1 MRGVISVRQSLTWES
16 SREQELRLPY
26 QNRVDPFGEIHAV
39 AARGLFTGNRG
50 TIHDGDTRTLL
61 KRRWASKMW
70 IICDC
75 GYRGRKRDV
84 MGRNK
89 PPNSAGGGGPGWTN
103 LFFAD
108 EVTALAAGH
117 RPCFECRRERAKEFA
132 RCFAAGQG
140 LSEISAPAIDAILH
154 PQRRAVGAAPLEFSP
169 VEIKS
174 LPGGAMVTW
183 NGVAYAVRGNS
194 LMRWSFDGYA
204 PVAMPLRAELLT
216 PPATVAALRAGY
228 RPVWARESAEL
239 PPP

>member
-1 MRGVISVRQSLTWES
+1 
-16 SREQELRLPY
+16 LPY

-61 KRRWASKMW
+61 RKRWASKMW

-75 GYRGRKRDV
+75 GYKGRKRDV

-89 PPNSAGGGGPGWTN
+89 PSNSAGGGGPGWTN

-132 RCFAAGQG
+132 RRFAAGQG
-140 LSEISAPAIDAILH
+140 LSEISAPAIDTILH
-154 PQRRAVGAAPLEFSP
+154 PQRRATGALP
-169 VEIKS
+169 VELSASDIAA
-174 LPGGAMVTW
+174 LPDGAMIALD
-183 NGVAYAVRGNS
+183 GVAYAIHGDAI
-194 LMRWSFDGYA
+194 LRWSFDGYVPA
-204 PVAMPLRAELLT
+204 TMPPRAELLT

-228 RPVWARESAEL
+228 LPIWALPETKL

>member
-1 MRGVISVRQSLTWES
+1 M
-16 SREQELRLPY
+16 PH

-61 KRRWASKMW
+61 KKRWASKMW

-75 GYRGRKRDV
+75 GYKGRKRDV

-89 PPNSAGGGGPGWTN
+89 PSGGPGWTN

-108 EVTALAAGH
+108 EATALAAGH

-132 RCFAAGQG
+132 RHFATGQG
-140 LSEISAPAIDAILH
+140 LSEISAPAIDTILH
-154 PQRRAVGAAPLEFSP
+154 PQRRAAGALAITLSTS
-169 VEIKS
+169 EIDA
-174 LPGGAMVTW
+174 LPDGAMVALD
-183 NGVAYAVRGNS
+183 GDAYAKRGPS
-194 LMRWSFDGYA
+194 LLRWSFEGYDPA
-204 PVAMPLRAELLT
+204 LLPPRAELLT

-228 RPVWARESAEL
+228 QPVWATPRSTG
-239 PPP
+239 